1 MLFYDKCTS
10 VYLEVAM
17 NKNNT
22 KENDNYI
29 GIEEASQYLGISV
42 ATLRSWL
49 KQKDIPSHKVG
60 KLWKF
65 KRSELDTWINSG
77 KSAE

>member
-1 MLFYDKCTS
+1 
-10 VYLEVAM
+10 M
-17 NKNNT
+17 NT
-22 KENDNYI
+22 ISIKENDNYI
-29 GIEEASQYLGISV
+29 GIEEASQYLGISA

-49 KQKDIPSHKVG
+49 KQKDVPSHKVG

-65 KRSELDTWINSG
+65 KRSELDAWVNSG